1 MGWKVS
7 ALIIGKRYTEAA
19 NLTKDLGL
27 GESIISK
34 EMPLNEALYPDQFCI
49 GFYNEC
55 TIITHAAILNDFFSA
70 VPSKMETKFCELFTD
85 AEMII
90 AGQIEN
96 AGINGF
102 SYIRNGQRIRTLL
115 EGEEEGTIIDTGTP
129 MKEEESTDLY
139 DLPFTMPKMLLGSK
153 LNDDEILKTK
163 MYKLKKQ

>member
-7 ALIIGKRYTEAA
+7 ALIISKRYEKAVTE
-19 NLTKDLGL
+19 LTKDLGL
-27 GESIISK
+27 GESGISK
-34 EMPLNEALYPDQFCI
+34 EVALNEVLCPDQFCI

-70 VPSKMETKFCELFTD
+70 APSKMEQKFSELFSD
-85 AEMII
+85 AEMIV

-102 SYIRNGQRIRTLL
+102 SYIKNGQRIRTLL
-115 EGEEEGTIIDTGTP
+115 EGEEEGTIIDEGTP

-139 DLPFTMPKMLLGSK
+139 DLPFTIPKMLLGSK
-153 LNDDEILKTK
+153 LDDEILNTK